1 MVILEGNKKNSPEV
15 IAALIVL
22 VGVIIS
28 VSISLIIGLCKTDI
42 TTDNYMSKRLPSTAW
57 SG

>member
-1 MVILEGNKKNSPEV
+1 MNSPEV

-28 VSISLIIGLCKTDI
+28 VSISLIIGLRKTDI